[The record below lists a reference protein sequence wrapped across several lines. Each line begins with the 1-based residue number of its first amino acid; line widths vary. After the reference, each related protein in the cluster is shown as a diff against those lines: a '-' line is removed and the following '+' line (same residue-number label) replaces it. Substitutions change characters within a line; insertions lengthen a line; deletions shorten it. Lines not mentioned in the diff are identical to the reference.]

1 MIESLRPFSSV
12 RLLLAAVA
20 LPALAAACFSAAADD
35 ASSKGATPV
44 GSNAPTGETG
54 LPCAV
59 QTVLAD
65 RCWSCHGVTPTQDA
79 PTALTTYEAL
89 TTKGAGGKTQ
99 AELSLERMKNTG
111 KPMPPSGVPSADA
124 VAAFEA
130 WIAAGTPRG
139 TCGAVESVFDQ
150 PSQCK
155 AGKSLVREGD
165 DMAPGGACVDCHTK
179 KNERKVLF
187 TAAGTVFPFGHEAD
201 NCKGS
206 NGLRVG
212 MKVVITGAD
221 GAVIE
226 LPVNRVGNF
235 STMKAIKKPYRAK
248 VVVGDQERIMETE
261 QTNGDC
267 NACHTA
273 EGTTTTKGGDPAPG
287 RIVEPPAAP

>member
-1 MIESLRPFSSV
+1 M
-12 RLLLAAVA
+12 
-20 LPALAAACFSAAADD
+20 
-35 ASSKGATPV
+35 
-44 GSNAPTGETG
+44 
-54 LPCAV
+54 
-59 QTVLAD
+59 
-65 RCWSCHGVTPTQDA
+65 
-79 PTALTTYEAL
+79 
-89 TTKGAGGKTQ
+89 
-99 AELSLERMKNTG
+99 
-111 KPMPPSGVPSADA
+111 
-124 VAAFEA
+124 
-130 WIAAGTPRG
+130 
-139 TCGAVESVFDQ
+139 
-150 PSQCK
+150 
-155 AGKSLVREGD
+155 REGD